1 MSILSFK
8 IRKCKGHHQGLPG
21 VGVYP
26 GHPGVN
32 PAGVETPA
40 DGVGVGVT
48 G

>member
-1 MSILSFK
+1 MYNLEK
-8 IRKCKGHHQGLPG
+8 NTLYQGLPG

-26 GHPGVN
+26 GHPGVY